1 MREIKDRIK
10 RIRSESRLSMEKFGD
25 RIGITRSSVCKLEN
39 GENNP
44 SEQTIRLICK
54 EFKIRYQWL
63 TEGIEPMKETLDTD
77 SMTRIDEIM
86 TGENEFAKNLFK
98 KFSRLKNEE
107 WELLEK
113 IIYDLA
119 NDKGD

>member
-1 MREIKDRIK
+1 
-10 RIRSESRLSMEKFGD
+10 MEKFGD